1 MEELAK
7 ITAREISECD
17 ERCFELLKLGRREH
31 RRAGGVW
38 SCGTAHDVGEN
49 RVVLEAPERK
59 FFCSRSVFSALKSAF
74 SLHSSFLERKGNA
87 DRPLCV
93 LFALW
98 ILT

>member
-1 MEELAK
+1 M
-7 ITAREISECD
+7 
-17 ERCFELLKLGRREH
+17 LL
-31 RRAGGVW
+31 
-38 SCGTAHDVGEN
+38 N

-74 SLHSSFLERKGNA
+74 SLCSSFLERKGNA